1 MIRVK
6 KKVLIGVATALAVLG
21 ATAGCTSQG
30 AQASSGGSSAGASG
44 SHLARILKSKTIR
57 IAVQSQAA
65 PWGVQ
70 QSDGHYEGFD
80 IDIANALGKALG
92 AKIEFTAA
100 TNESRIPLLQADKV
114 DVVIASFTATD
125 KRAEQVAFTVPYAA
139 GGTLIAVPANSPIH
153 SYADLKGKTV
163 SASRGSIGEAIL
175 KSHFPDAKPSLF
187 NSFADSVQALKS
199 GNVDALIENN
209 VIIPELVAKD
219 PALRILQG
227 PVLEP
232 SLMSMGIQQGDQVWM
247 DYLNTFIRNYN
258 VSGQNDASSQKWLH
272 QPMPDFLK

>member
-1 MIRVK
+1 MFGAR
-6 KKVLIGVATALAVLG
+6 KKVLIGVAAALAVLS

-30 AQASSGGSSAGASG
+30 AQASSGGSSAAN
-44 SHLARILKSKTIR
+44 SHLDRILKSKTIK
-57 IAVQSQAA
+57 IAVQSEAA

-70 QSDGHYEGFD
+70 QSGGQYEGFD

-92 AKIEFTAA
+92 AKVEFTAA

-114 DVVIASFTATD
+114 DVVIASFTATNE
-125 KRAEQVAFTVPYAA
+125 RAQQVAFTLPYAA

-153 SYADLKGKTV
+153 SYDDLKGKTV
-163 SASRGSIGEAIL
+163 SASRGSIGETIL
-175 KSHFPDAKPSLF
+175 KNHFPDANPSLF

-199 GNVDALIENN
+199 GKVDALIENN
-209 VIIPELVAKD
+209 VIVPQLVSQD
-219 PALRILQG
+219 SSLRILQG

-258 VSGQNDASSQKWLH
+258 VSGANDASSQKWLH

>member
-6 KKVLIGVATALAVLG
+6 KKVLIGVTAALAVLG
-21 ATAGCTSQG
+21 ATAGCTSQS
-30 AQASSGGSSAGASG
+30 AQAGSGGSSTSN
-44 SHLARILKSKTIR
+44 SHLARILKSKTIK
-57 IAVQSQAA
+57 IAVQSEAA

-80 IDIANALGKALG
+80 IDIANALGTALG
-92 AKIEFTAA
+92 AKVQFTAA
-100 TNESRIPLLQADKV
+100 TNESRIPLLQSDKV

-125 KRAEQVAFTVPYAA
+125 QRAQQVAFTLPYAA

-153 SYADLKGKTV
+153 SYDDLKGKTV
-163 SASRGSIGEAIL
+163 SASRGSIGETIL
-175 KSHFPDAKPSLF
+175 KNHFPDASPSLF

-199 GNVDALIENN
+199 GKVDALIENN
-209 VIIPELVAKD
+209 VIVPQLVAQD
-219 PALRILQG
+219 PSLRILQG